1 MLLRAALAFIALLA
15 STPTLAQPKLARL
28 VEGDAVVLLV
38 DDEGKVTDVAIPPRS
53 SESDK
58 RE

>member
-1 MLLRAALAFIALLA
+1 
-15 STPTLAQPKLARL
+15 
-28 VEGDAVVLLV
+28 LV